1 MTDSFLNMV
10 TSELALLGLALL
22 ILAGLGYCVAQRIV
36 VRKKIR
42 EVRRQHVFPDVLLE
56 GKPPTTDDARHE
68 KDRLKLLEYQ
78 NRLRVLNHQ
87 LALVEDRQRRELAS
101 AIHDGLAQQLFGIRA
116 MVTLLKYPDRVDN
129 PQEIVQEVMDI
140 LDRTM
145 QDARSLSFEL
155 FPPVL
160 YEMGLEEALDWLV
173 RHFSERTGIRCR
185 VVTEGD
191 RLDVPEDARSMLYH
205 CIRELL
211 ANVTKHA
218 QAGEVTVTLDYIHHF
233 LTVVVEDDGKGFD
246 VAREE
251 LRVPDP
257 ADTRGI
263 GLFSIRER
271 LRVLNGRMLVDSKPG
286 RGCRVFLSF
295 PLEGVVDG

>member
-1 MTDSFLNMV
+1 MTDTILIFFLMG
-10 TSELALLGLALL
+10 LALLG
-22 ILAGLGYCVAQRIV
+22 IAGLGYGVAQRIQCRRK
-36 VRKKIR
+36 VR
-42 EVRRQHVFPDVLLE
+42 EMRRQLLSPYAPWVDE
-56 GKPPTTDDARHE
+56 LPQTDNARQE
-68 KDRLKLLEYQ
+68 RDRLKLLDYQ

-87 LALVEDRQRRELAS
+87 LALVEDRQRRQLAS

-116 MVTLLKYPDRVDN
+116 KVTLLKYPDKVEN
-129 PQEIVQEVMDI
+129 SQEIVQEVMDI

-173 RHFSERTGIRCR
+173 RNFSERTGIRCR
-185 VVTEGD
+185 LVTEGE
-191 RLDVPEDARSMLYH
+191 RVNVPEDVRSMVYH

-218 QAGEVTVTLDYIHHF
+218 EAGEVTVSLDYIHYF
-233 LTVVVEDDGKGFD
+233 LTILVEDDGHGFD
-246 VAREE
+246 VVREE
-251 LRVPDP
+251 TRVPDP
-257 ADTRGI
+257 GDTHGV

-286 RGCRVFLSF
+286 RGCRIFLSF
-295 PLEGVVDG
+295 PLEDSVDG

>member
-1 MTDSFLNMV
+1 MTDSFLNMIPSGLV
-10 TSELALLGLALL
+10 LVGLVLLS
-22 ILAGLGYCVAQRIV
+22 LAGLGYGFSQRV
-36 VRKKIR
+36 LSRRKMR
-42 EVRRQHVFPDVLLE
+42 EMRRQFMSQ
-56 GKPPTTDDARHE
+56 DARWE
-68 KDRLKLLEYQ
+68 DDPPATADVRQKRDRLKLLEYQ

-87 LALVEDRQRRELAS
+87 LVLVEDRQRRELAA
-101 AIHDGLAQQLFGIRA
+101 AIHDGLAQQLFGVRA
-116 MVTLLKYPDRVDN
+116 KVTLLKYPDRVEN
-129 PQEIVQEVMDI
+129 PQEIVQEAMDI

-145 QDARSLSFEL
+145 QDARNLSFEL

-160 YEMGLEEALDWLV
+160 YEMGIEEALDWLV
-173 RHFSERTGIRCR
+173 HHFSERTGTRCR

-191 RLDVPEDARSMLYH
+191 RVEVPEDVRSMVYH

-218 QAGEVTVTLDYIHHF
+218 EADEVTVTLDYIHHF
-233 LTVVVEDDGKGFD
+233 LTIVVEDDGLGFD

-251 LRVPDP
+251 SRVPDP
-257 ADTRGI
+257 GDTRGI

-286 RGCRVFLSF
+286 RGCRIFLSF
-295 PLEGVVDG
+295 PLEDAADG

>member
-1 MTDSFLNMV
+1 MTDSLLNIVPMG
-10 TSELALLGLALL
+10 LALLGLV
-22 ILAGLGYCVAQRIV
+22 GLGYGMIQRRISREKMREM
-36 VRKKIR
+36 RK
-42 EVRRQHVFPDVLLE
+42 QLLSPAALLE
-56 GKPPTTDDARHE
+56 DEIPASASSRQERDQ
-68 KDRLKLLEYQ
+68 LKLLEYQ
-78 NRLRVLNHQ
+78 NRLRVLNYQ

-116 MVTLLKYPDRVDN
+116 KVTLLKYPDKVEN
-129 PQEIVQEVMDI
+129 PQEIVQEIMDI

-173 RHFSERTGIRCR
+173 RHFSERTQIRCR
-185 VVTEGD
+185 LVTEGD
-191 RLDVPEDARSMLYH
+191 RVDVPEDVRSLVYH
-205 CIRELL
+205 CLRELL
-211 ANVTKHA
+211 ANVTHHA
-218 QAGEVTVTLDYIHHF
+218 EADEVTVSLDYVHHF
-233 LTVVVEDDGKGFD
+233 LTILVEDDGHGFD
-246 VAREE
+246 VVLEE

-257 ADTRGI
+257 GDTQGV

-286 RGCRVFLSF
+286 RGCRIFLSI
-295 PLEGVVDG
+295 PLEDSVDG

>member
-1 MTDSFLNMV
+1 MIDSFLNMV
-10 TSELALLGLALL
+10 PPGPVLLGLVLL
-22 ILAGLGYCVAQRIV
+22 TLAGLGYGVAQRSLY
-36 VRKKIR
+36 RKKMR
-42 EVRRQHVFPDVLLE
+42 EMRRQLMSPDGLWE
-56 GKPPTTDDARHE
+56 DEPPAKASARQE
-68 KDRLKLLEYQ
+68 RDRLKLLEYQ

-116 MVTLLKYPDRVDN
+116 KVTLLKYPDRVEN

-145 QDARSLSFEL
+145 LDARNLSFEL

-173 RHFSERTGIRCR
+173 RHFSERTSIRCR

-191 RLDVPEDARSMLYH
+191 RAEVPEDVRSMVYH

-218 QAGEVTVTLDYIHHF
+218 EAGEVTVTLDYIHHF
-233 LTVVVEDDGKGFD
+233 LTILVEDDGKGFD

-251 LRVPDP
+251 SRVPDP
-257 ADTRGI
+257 GDTKGI

-271 LRVLNGRMLVDSKPG
+271 LRVINGRMLVDSKPG

>member
-1 MTDSFLNMV
+1 MNNFSLEFVAMG
-10 TSELALLGLALL
+10 LALLGLV
-22 ILAGLGYCVAQRIV
+22 GLGYGVTQRILFH
-36 VRKKIR
+36 RKMR
-42 EVRRQHVFPDVLLE
+42 EMRRQFLSQDTPRDYELPD
-56 GKPPTTDDARHE
+56 TDNARQE
-68 KDRLKLLEYQ
+68 RDRLKLLEYQ

-87 LALVEDRQRRELAS
+87 LVLVEDRQRRQLAS

-116 MVTLLKYPDRVDN
+116 KVTLLKYPDKVEN
-129 PQEIVQEVMDI
+129 PLEIVQEVMDI

-145 QDARSLSFEL
+145 QDARNLSFEL

-173 RHFSERTGIRCR
+173 SNFSDRTGIRCR
-185 VVTEGD
+185 LLTEGD
-191 RLDVPEDARSMLYH
+191 RVNVPEDVRSMVYH

-218 QAGEVTVTLDYIHHF
+218 EAGEVTVRLDYIHHF
-233 LTVVVEDDGKGFD
+233 LTIGVEDDGHGFD
-246 VAREE
+246 VVREE
-251 LRVPDP
+251 SRIPDP
-257 ADTRGI
+257 GDTQGV

-286 RGCRVFLSF
+286 RGCRIFLSF
-295 PLEGVVDG
+295 PLDDSVDG

>member
-1 MTDSFLNMV
+1 MNESFLGMV
-10 TSELALLGLALL
+10 PSGLALLGLALL
-22 ILAGLGYCVAQRIV
+22 ALAVLGYGLAQRGLYR
-36 VRKKIR
+36 RKMR
-42 EVRRQHVFPDVLLE
+42 EMRRQLMSPDGFWE
-56 GKPPTTDDARHE
+56 DEPPAKAGDRQE
-68 KDRLKLLEYQ
+68 RDRLKLLEYQ

-116 MVTLLKYPDRVDN
+116 KVTLLKYPDRVEN

-173 RHFSERTGIRCR
+173 RHFSERTSIRCR

-191 RLDVPEDARSMLYH
+191 RVEIPEDVRSMVYH

-218 QAGEVTVTLDYIHHF
+218 EAGEVTLTLDYIHHF
-233 LTVVVEDDGKGFD
+233 LTILVEDDGKGFD

-251 LRVPDP
+251 SRVPDP
-257 ADTRGI
+257 GDTKGI

-271 LRVLNGRMLVDSKPG
+271 LRVINGRMLVDSKPG

-295 PLEGVVDG
+295 PLDGVVDG

>member
-1 MTDSFLNMV
+1 MTDPFLNTV
-10 TSELALLGLALL
+10 PSGLVLVGLILLGLA
-22 ILAGLGYCVAQRIV
+22 GLVYGFSQRILFR
-36 VRKKIR
+36 RKMR
-42 EVRRQHVFPDVLLE
+42 EMRSQLMFPDALRADE
-56 GKPPTTDDARHE
+56 PTVTADARLE
-68 KDRLKLLEYQ
+68 RDRLKLLEYQ

-87 LALVEDRQRRELAS
+87 LALVEDRQRRELAA

-116 MVTLLKYPDRVDN
+116 KVTLLKYPDRVEN
-129 PQEIVQEVMDI
+129 PQEIVQEVMDV

-145 QDARSLSFEL
+145 LDARNLSFEL

-160 YEMGLEEALDWLV
+160 YEMGIEEALDWLV

-191 RLDVPEDARSMLYH
+191 RVEVSEDVRSMVYH

-218 QAGEVTVTLDYIHHF
+218 EAGEVTVTLDYIHHF
-233 LTVVVEDDGKGFD
+233 LTIAVEDDGMGFD

-251 LRVPDP
+251 SRVPDP
-257 ADTRGI
+257 GDTQGI

-271 LRVLNGRMLVDSKPG
+271 LRVLNGRMLVDSKSG
-286 RGCRVFLSF
+286 RGCRVFLSI
-295 PLEGVVDG
+295 PLEDPVDG

>member
-1 MTDSFLNMV
+1 MNDFILIFIPI
-10 TSELALLGLALL
+10 GLALFGL
-22 ILAGLGYCVAQRIV
+22 SVLGYCVTRRV
-36 VRKKIR
+36 MCHRKMQ
-42 EVRRQHVFPDVLLE
+42 EMRRQFLTQDTHRDYELSD
-56 GKPPTTDDARHE
+56 TDNARQE
-68 KDRLKLLEYQ
+68 RDRLKLLEYQ
-78 NRLRVLNHQ
+78 SRLRVLNHQ
-87 LALVEDRQRRELAS
+87 LALVEDRQRRQLAS

-116 MVTLLKYPDRVDN
+116 KVTLLKYPDKVEN
-129 PQEIVQEVMDI
+129 PLEIIQEIMDI

-160 YEMGLEEALDWLV
+160 YEMGLEEALEWLV
-173 RHFSERTGIRCR
+173 RNFSERTGIRCR
-185 VVTEGD
+185 LVTEGD
-191 RLDVPEDARSMLYH
+191 RVNVPEDVRSMVYH

-218 QAGEVTVTLDYIHHF
+218 EADEVTVSLDYIHYF
-233 LTVVVEDDGKGFD
+233 LTILVEDDGHGFD

-251 LRVPDP
+251 SRIPDP
-257 ADTRGI
+257 GDTQGV

-286 RGCRVFLSF
+286 RGCRIFLSF
-295 PLEGVVDG
+295 PLEDLVDG